1 MFSELA
7 GFEFKREEKLKGM
20 AYKKVPAVLLAHSEK
35 ITGGA
40 QAALLPGVGKQS
52 TTKIQEYIDT
62 GKTERLERYHKGDLE
77 D

>member
-7 GFEFKREEKLKGM
+7 GFEVKREEKLKGM

-40 QAALLPGVGKQS
+40 QAALLPGV
-52 TTKIQEYIDT
+52 
-62 GKTERLERYHKGDLE
+62 
-77 D
+77 